1 MIKGLSIDDE
11 TIYNNLGLIINS
23 NFINLYKLDH
33 ILNNHFDFIYGYYD
47 KNELVGFIHVTKL
60 YENMDINNIVVS
72 EKYRN
77 KGIATALINFAISK
91 FNDLK
96 NVFLEVNDKNI
107 NAVNLYKKLGFK
119 VIDVR
124 MRYYGV
130 DDALIMQKEVF
141 L

>member
-1 MIKGLSIDDE
+1 
-11 TIYNNLGLIINS
+11 
-23 NFINLYKLDH
+23 
-33 ILNNHFDFIYGYYD
+33 
-47 KNELVGFIHVTKL
+47 
-60 YENMDINNIVVS
+60 MDINNIVVS

-124 MRYYGV
+124 MRYYGI